1 MLHHAFAALRS
12 ISVNGAQRCSI
23 MQHPRRP
30 HGIELPQ
37 LARLQ
42 QRAPRLCDALL
53 VMPPCVV
60 GRFEASRHLLAVS
73 GSLASM
79 TRVAGCDVLVAAAAQ
94 LLLGSPIERLTIDW
108 RRCSTAVVE
117 KFWRGLRAHQR
128 GFDTLRE
135 LTVLRSCRHA
145 PSRRAEDVTALA
157 TFGGRVTMRA
167 SELETITIDASFLC
181 ILTPT
186 HAQKFKDSL
195 TAWVTQTSSR
205 TKMCAIRFTG
215 TPSRPQCRL
224 VPFRNDAELDD
235 NSTSLSPV
243 PHPARRVIF
252 LPPLAGCRRLVV
264 TVRELR
270 DAGRRIV
277 GGGGGGGAATAAAK
291 CYLSALTSVEELHLI
306 SNTSL
311 ILALHTQRELTMS
324 AEGAEKE
331 EEEDE
336 EEEEEEEE
344 EEDEEDE
351 EDSEDDNEA
360 EASDEWD
367 GGSQSASGADDDALV
382 PAGDGVADGNDVAAR
397 YFGASSD
404 DSDDDDDSEGSDF
417 EAAAQ
422 LSAADVELL
431 ALLPNL
437 RVLRARQCALRSLP
451 PSLAR
456 LTNLRVLDLSENM
469 LRTFPAPL
477 CALTQLT
484 ELRLGGNAL
493 SRLPAR
499 FGDFRALTEF
509 SVGDNFALSAL
520 PASIV
525 ALTELRYL
533 NVEGTAI
540 DLNSASSSV
549 PMKKW
554 WREVNG
560 RMDSDESQSALDLL
574 SARAHEEASA
584 TPREEEEG

>member
-1 MLHHAFAALRS
+1 MNLASASARPSQRPRVASPAPPASPASPLWLRSSPYYLTWLSHSPPSAARLGSTCRFMLHHAFAALRS

-73 GSLASM
+73 GSLASL

-264 TVRELR
+264 TVRR
-270 DAGRRIV
+270 SY
-277 GGGGGGGAATAAAK
+277 ATTYT
-291 CYLSALTSVEELHLI
+291 C
-306 SNTSL
+306 
-311 ILALHTQRELTMS
+311 
-324 AEGAEKE
+324 
-331 EEEDE
+331 
-336 EEEEEEEE
+336 
-344 EEDEEDE
+344 
-351 EDSEDDNEA
+351 
-360 EASDEWD
+360 
-367 GGSQSASGADDDALV
+367 
-382 PAGDGVADGNDVAAR
+382 
-397 YFGASSD
+397 
-404 DSDDDDDSEGSDF
+404 
-417 EAAAQ
+417 
-422 LSAADVELL
+422 
-431 ALLPNL
+431 
-437 RVLRARQCALRSLP
+437 
-451 PSLAR
+451 PSL
-456 LTNLRVLDLSENM
+456 T
-469 LRTFPAPL
+469 
-477 CALTQLT
+477 
-484 ELRLGGNAL
+484 
-493 SRLPAR
+493 
-499 FGDFRALTEF
+499 
-509 SVGDNFALSAL
+509 
-520 PASIV
+520 
-525 ALTELRYL
+525 
-533 NVEGTAI
+533 
-540 DLNSASSSV
+540 
-549 PMKKW
+549 
-554 WREVNG
+554 
-560 RMDSDESQSALDLL
+560 
-574 SARAHEEASA
+574 
-584 TPREEEEG
+584 